1 MNRRTAENKKF
12 KALYAVSLALMVLC
26 VIAVFGTIGAATM
39 SDTMSTTSLA
49 IRCILFSIAG
59 LLSWVASRG
68 FKHRIWRLV
77 NEELKRISSDVA
89 EHLRRD
95 GCPAVEDLSA

>member
-1 MNRRTAENKKF
+1 MNRRIAENKKF

-59 LLSWVASRG
+59 LLSWVASCG
-68 FKHRIWRLV
+68 FKHRIWHLV
-77 NEELKRISSDVA
+77 NEELKRISSDVS